1 MKNTEVIDTIFNHT
15 DINVSNENANMDA
28 YSPQGKLQQLSS
40 YILKQET
47 LKMINPYHA
56 KLHEDGFIHIHDLD
70 YYLTGT
76 TTCTQ
81 IDLTSVLKDGFRVG
95 NCFMREPQ
103 SIRVAAEHVAII
115 FQANQNFQHGGQAI
129 PSIDYML
136 APYVEKTFDKYMKKG
151 YLSSAAMK
159 CTIDDTF
166 EAMEG
171 LVHNLN
177 AMKSRGGNQVPFT
190 SINFGLDTSKFGRVV
205 TEQLLKAQEQGLGDN
220 STPIFPI
227 LVFKV
232 KEGINYNPEDT
243 NYDLFLKAIECTSKR
258 LFPNFMFMD
267 TEFNSATF
275 DINDPNTHP
284 ATMGCRTRV
293 YDNING
299 ENTTNGRGNLS
310 FTSLNLP
317 MIVAELLDD
326 NARKGSEKQLM
337 KKIERYA
344 DEVCEQLYLRYLYQ
358 RSIPKEEF
366 NFLYDS
372 GSWKWTEDNTRL
384 DAGTLAVGFI
394 GLAEAL
400 KLFTGK
406 HHGECEE
413 SQQLGIRIIERIKA
427 MTDYHSKAYNLN
439 FGVIATP
446 AEGLA
451 GTALRKFIS
460 KHGVLEGVSDRQFFT
475 NSNHVPVYYNIPI
488 HKKIEI
494 EAQYHNLTRGGH
506 ICYVEVD
513 GAATKNKS
521 AMMDIIKKMKESG
534 IGYGS
539 INHPI
544 DRCRDCEYM
553 AIIDDECPKC
563 NSSNISRI
571 RRITGYLVGDM
582 DKWNS
587 AKKEE
592 ESKRVK
598 HGKR

>member
-1 MKNTEVIDTIFNHT
+1 MTNEKLIDTIFNHK

-28 YSPQGKLQQLSS
+28 KTPQGKIQQLASNV
-40 YILKQET
+40 LKQET
-47 LKMINPYHA
+47 LKVINPYHA
-56 KLHEDGFIHIHDLD
+56 QLHEEGFIHIHDLD

-81 IDLTSVLKDGFRVG
+81 IDLTNVLKNGFRVG

-103 SIRVAAEHVAII
+103 SIKVAAEHVAII
-115 FQANQNFQHGGQAI
+115 FQANQNMQHGGQAI

-136 APYVEKTFDKYMKKG
+136 APYVERTYQKYRRNTNDAFAKK
-151 YLSSAAMK
+151 LTRK
-159 CTIDDTF
+159 DTF

-171 LVHNLN
+171 LIHNLN
-177 AMKSRGGNQVPFT
+177 SMKSRGGNQVPFT
-190 SINFGLDTSKFGRVV
+190 SINFGLDTSWQGSMVS
-205 TEQLLKAQEQGLGDN
+205 EQLLEAQKNGLGDG

-243 NYDLFLKAIECTSKR
+243 NYQLFLKAIDCTSKR

-267 TEFNSATF
+267 TEFNSVSF

-293 YDNING
+293 YENVNG

-317 MIVAELLDD
+317 MIVAELLED
-326 NARKGSEKQLM
+326 NGLHASVKQLM
-337 KKIERYA
+337 KIIERYA
-344 DEVCEQLYLRYLYQ
+344 SVACEQLLERYLYQ
-358 RSIPKEEF
+358 KGVSKDEF
-366 NFLYDS
+366 NFLYES
-372 GSWKWTEDNTRL
+372 GSWSWNDEETRL

-400 KLFTGK
+400 KLYYGE
-406 HHGECEE
+406 HHGENEI
-413 SQQLGIRIIERIKA
+413 SQSIGLDIIARITS
-427 MTDYHSKAYNLN
+427 MTDYYKNAYKLN

-451 GTALRKFIS
+451 GTALRKFVDKYGII
-460 KHGVLEGVSDRQFFT
+460 EGVSDKQFFT
-475 NSNHVPVYYNIPI
+475 NSNHVPVYFNLPI
-488 HKKIEI
+488 AKKIEI
-494 EAQYHNLTRGGH
+494 ESAYHPLTLGGH

-513 GAATKNKS
+513 GAAIKNKQ
-521 AMMDIIKKMKESG
+521 AMVEIVKQMKENG

-539 INHPI
+539 INHPV
-544 DRCRDCEYM
+544 DRCKDCEYM
-553 AIIDDECPKC
+553 AIIDNECPNC
-563 NSSNISRI
+563 GSSNISRI

-598 HGKR
+598 HNKC